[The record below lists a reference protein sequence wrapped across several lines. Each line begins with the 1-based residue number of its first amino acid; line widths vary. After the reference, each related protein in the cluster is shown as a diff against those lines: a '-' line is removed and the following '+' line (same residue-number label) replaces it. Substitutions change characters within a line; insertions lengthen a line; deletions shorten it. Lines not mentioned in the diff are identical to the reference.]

1 MSSFFFSRCAPMP
14 LTLPPAQ
21 KAVPAPVI
29 RSAPTSGFSPQVLIM
44 VRNAGVKWSDS
55 ALRTSGRFSVM
66 TATRPRITHSSS
78 LVPVSIVIS
87 VVMFPHS
94 YCLRH
99 CEERSDEAIQRF
111 SSCGMDCFA
120 ELVIGRRFAP
130 TRWLAMTVVNPS
142 SKLLHPGPQFHFPG
156 PGAARL
162 LQHVPVT
169 QGNGVGIEHRIRPV
183 GRLGARGAA
192 NAAVDD

>member
-1 MSSFFFSRCAPMP
+1 MP

-29 RSAPTSGFSPQVLIM
+29 RSAPTSGFSPQVLII
-44 VRNAGVKWSDS
+44 VRNAGVKLSDS

-87 VVMFPHS
+87 VVMFPPFLLS
-94 YCLRH
+94 SSLRGAK
-99 CEERSDEAIQRF
+99 RTKQ
-111 SSCGMDCFA
+111 SSVFLVCMDCFA
-120 ELVIGRRFAP
+120 KLVIGRRFAP

-169 QGNGVGIEHRIRPV
+169 QGNGVGIEHRIRLV

-192 NAAVDD
+192 NAAVDDEVRDVNALRR

>member
-1 MSSFFFSRCAPMP
+1 MP

-29 RSAPTSGFSPQVLIM
+29 RSAPTSGFSPQVLII
-44 VRNAGVKWSDS
+44 VRNAGVKLSDS

-87 VVMFPHS
+87 VVMFPPFLLS
-94 YCLRH
+94 PSLRGAKR
-99 CEERSDEAIQRF
+99 RSNPAF
-111 SSCGMDCFA
+111 FFVWHG
-120 ELVIGRRFAP
+120 LLRRACH
-130 TRWLAMTVVNPS
+130 RAALCADLLARNDGVNPS
-142 SKLLHPGPQFHFPG
+142 SKLLHPGPQFQFPG

-169 QGNGVGIEHRIRPV
+169 QGNGVWIEHRI
-183 GRLGARGAA
+183 
-192 NAAVDD
+192 